1 MIMAGQTKMKSV
13 LIVDDDSDF
22 VKLYEQAFLNAAFS
36 VDYSLTIPKAEKLIK
51 KKKYDV
57 ILLDILFP
65 NADALSTIHLI
76 RSKKSPN
83 NETPIIVLTNL
94 DLGEK
99 TKKALK
105 YGANECLFKVNHTP
119 KTILEIAVR
128 LVGNNRS
135 QKEN

>member
-1 MIMAGQTKMKSV
+1 MKSV
-13 LIVDDDSDF
+13 LIIDDDSDF
-22 VKLYEQAFLNAAFS
+22 VKLYERTFLNAAFS

-65 NADALSTIHLI
+65 NANALSTIHVI

-83 NETPIIVLTNL
+83 TDTPILIVTNL
-94 DLGEK
+94 DAGEK

-119 KTILEIAVR
+119 KTVLETVMK
-128 LVGNNRS
+128 LVDNNR
-135 QKEN
+135 